1 MSNDGRT
8 ARPSLR
14 LTPHRS
20 GTRPWLA
27 GGVAL
32 VLVLAI
38 ASLTSAAPGEVSAGA
53 PGQCTSDFVIDFA
66 GLPHGAI
73 LGEQY
78 ASKGVHITAVGTNGP
93 DAAIVFDSNRPPTHD
108 PDLAVDVGNIAI
120 LARNLTGSG
129 SDGIVN
135 DPDENNFGGKQV
147 YSFDQPVSIGSFLFI
162 DKDHG
167 TPDKALAYDASN
179 NVIKQVLIPVSTN
192 GSVQEINVN
201 ADNVRR
207 LEIVYRDSGGL
218 TGIEVNCPNGPSATP
233 PGECPPPGLVIDF
246 AGLAHGTILGEQYA
260 SQGVHISAV
269 GTNGPDAAIV
279 FDTNLPPTHDPDLA
293 VDIGNIAILAQNLNG
308 SGGDGIVDDPDENN
322 FGGKVTFTFDQPVH
336 IGSITIVDHDH
347 QASDHIDAYD
357 SNGNLIKSVVI
368 PVLGNGSVQTVDINA
383 DGVSRLELVYKDSM
397 GFTGPEVE
405 CVPGTGTPTP
415 ITETAT
421 PTATPGQE
429 VTPTP
434 TATPGEEVTQTPT
447 ATPGEEVTQTP
458 TATPGE
464 EVTPTPTPTPTPV
477 GTPTGTPQGT
487 ETPTPV
493 ETATE
498 TPVGT
503 ETPTPVETPTGT
515 PSEQTATPTPT
526 PTPTGGP
533 TETPVETETPTATPS
548 PTATATA
555 TPPAETPTETP
566 QGTETPVETP
576 TATPLVETPTATPE
590 ETATETPVGE
600 TATPSPTAT
609 ATATASPAATP
620 SPSPVALVAPTPTP
634 IPSPAALAAVRGP
647 SAVPPTGGG
656 WVPDDS
662 PARILLLLGA
672 VFAVFGATIAF
683 AGFRSRP

>member
-20 GTRPWLA
+20 GTRLWLPGA
-27 GGVAL
+27 LAL
-32 VLVLAI
+32 VLILAI

-53 PGQCTSDFVIDFA
+53 PAQCTSDFVIDFA

-78 ASKGVHITAVGTNGP
+78 ASKGVHITALGTNGP
-93 DAAIVFDSNRPPTHD
+93 DAAIVFDTNRPPTHD

-129 SDGIVN
+129 SDGIVD

-147 YSFDQPVSIGSFLFI
+147 YSFDQPVSIGSFLFV

-167 TPDKALAYDASN
+167 TPDKAIAYDAAN

-192 GSVQEINVN
+192 GSVQGINVN

-218 TGIEVNCPNGPSATP
+218 TGIEVDCPNPPSATP

-246 AGLAHGTILGEQYA
+246 AGLAHGTILGEQYG

-279 FDTNLPPTHDPDLA
+279 FDTDLPPTHDPDLA
-293 VDIGNIAILAQNLNG
+293 VDIGNIAILARNLNG
-308 SGGDGIVDDPDENN
+308 SGSDGIVDDPDENN

-336 IGSITIVDHDH
+336 IGSITSVDHDH

-357 SNGNLIKSVVI
+357 ANGNLIKSVAI
-368 PVLGNGSVQTVDINA
+368 PVLGNGSVQTVAINA

-405 CVPGTGTPTP
+405 CVPGTPTP

-434 TATPGEEVTQTPT
+434 TATPGEEVTPTPT
-447 ATPGEEVTQTP
+447 ATPSEEFTPTP

-464 EVTPTPTPTPTPV
+464 EVTPTPTPTPTPG
-477 GTPTGTPQGT
+477 GTPTETPQGT

-503 ETPTPVETPTGT
+503 ETPTPAETPTGT

-590 ETATETPVGE
+590 ETATETPAGE

-620 SPSPVALVAPTPTP
+620 SPSPLVLVAPTPTP
-634 IPSPAALAAVRGP
+634 TPSAAALAAVRGP

-662 PARILLLLGA
+662 PAGILLLLGA
-672 VFAVFGATIAF
+672 AFAMLGGTIAF
-683 AGFRSRP
+683 AAWRSRPLV